1 MAALYRQQRVVK
13 LLFEEE
19 DKNNKVYINKSSIN
33 DMIMLEKEKLKLKA
47 KFFRGFAD
55 PTRLA
60 ILESLRNGEKTVT
73 EIVQETGQSQSNIS
87 NHLSC
92 LLECGLLKNRRDGK
106 NIYYSIRNAKVEKLL
121 ENSDIVLSEVYREIF
136 ECTRYE
142 E

>member
-1 MAALYRQQRVVK
+1 
-13 LLFEEE
+13 
-19 DKNNKVYINKSSIN
+19 
-33 DMIMLEKEKLKLKA
+33 MLEKEKLKLKA
-47 KFFRGFAD
+47 KFFRGLAD

-60 ILESLRNGEKTVT
+60 ILECLRNGEKTVT

-121 ENSDIVLSEVYREIF
+121 ESSDIVLSEVYREIF
-136 ECTRYE
+136 ECTRYKE
-142 E
+142 

>member
-1 MAALYRQQRVVK
+1 
-13 LLFEEE
+13 
-19 DKNNKVYINKSSIN
+19 
-33 DMIMLEKEKLKLKA
+33 MLENEKLRIKA

-60 ILESLRNGEKTVT
+60 ILECLRNGEKTVSKL
-73 EIVQETGQSQSNIS
+73 VHETGQSQSNIS

-92 LLECGLLKNRRDGK
+92 LLECGLLKNRREGK
-106 NIYYSIRNAKVEKLL
+106 NIHYSIRNTKVKNLL
-121 ENSDIVLSEVYREIF
+121 ESSDIVLSDVYREIF